1 MGEPGLAPGLV
12 QGVEGLAGGLVGLTR
27 ALLSGFERDLQGI
40 GYCLGGL
47 VAALDAD
54 RGQQGVRLEHYVS
67 LVGVGEPALL
77 AADEDG
83 AVKRLGSL
91 QRLGRGAWRRRGR
104 DSWRRLRRSRDLRL
118 PRPAARQRGQKPQRH
133 K

>member
-1 MGEPGLAPGLV
+1 M
-12 QGVEGLAGGLVGLTR
+12 
-27 ALLSGFERDLQGI
+27 QGI

-91 QRLGRGAWRRRGR
+91 QRLGEALGAGAAVTVGVGLRRR
-104 DSWRRLRRSRDLRL
+104 RDLRL